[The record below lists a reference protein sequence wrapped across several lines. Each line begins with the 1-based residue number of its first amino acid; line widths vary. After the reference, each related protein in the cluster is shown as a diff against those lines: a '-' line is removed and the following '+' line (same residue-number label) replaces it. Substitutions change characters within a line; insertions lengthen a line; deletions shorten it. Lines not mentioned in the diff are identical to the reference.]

1 MSFFAKRSAI
11 HSVNDVSWRYRVKKM
26 PRREH
31 TGDALVQSSFLLFAT
46 DRDLKDRVEDRVH
59 AVPITGG
66 TGGICMGIGKRDER
80 DVTVERCGF
89 PLSTDRGRKEDQM
102 MKVGCSGRSGGRGM
116 SMGSLDLRWR
126 RWEGEGGK
134 VQYVGPGTRRTSF
147 WMLCGFWEQSVKEV
161 RTKQKD

>member
-11 HSVNDVSWRYRVKKM
+11 HSVKDVSWRYMVKKM
-26 PRREH
+26 PRREQ
-31 TGDALVQSSFLLFAT
+31 TGDALVQSRGEGRSN
-46 DRDLKDRVEDRVH
+46 DE
-59 AVPITGG
+59 GG
-66 TGGICMGIGKRDER
+66 
-80 DVTVERCGF
+80 V
-89 PLSTDRGRKEDQM
+89 
-102 MKVGCSGRSGGRGM
+102 CSGRSGGRGM
-116 SMGSLDLRWR
+116 SMGSLNPRWR